1 MTIRERTDA
10 LGQCDPGLEVC
21 VVLLK
26 NDGTGEQCE
35 IDEISAHNG
44 NAQLEIYEADEE

>member
-10 LGQCDPGLEVC
+10 LGQFDPELDVC

-26 NDGTGEQCE
+26 NDGTGEQCKLE
-35 IDEISAHNG
+35 AISAHNG
-44 NAQLEIYEADEE
+44 NAQREIDEADEA